1 MSFILCWGNDKSEKQ
16 NLKSFKSGTYDKL
29 QFNYLITGKLIE
41 LIATIAI
48 TSNKFVFL
56 YQLLRQ
62 FSRVIF
68 FFSQINME

>member
-29 QFNYLITGKLIE
+29 QFINLITGKLIE

-68 FFSQINME
+68 FFPQINME

>member
-16 NLKSFKSGTYDKL
+16 NLKSLKSGTYDKL

-68 FFSQINME
+68 FFHK